1 MPTPQG
7 VGIVLLKEIFK
18 RCCLYDLDT
27 YNREHR
33 CPVVHSTLLPPI
45 TLLIDTPILLLLEYI
60 MPLYD
65 IRVTE
70 TGEEKELMCTY
81 SELKEKI
88 NSGEWEQIHK
98 GTASIVTHVGGT
110 LRQTSDG
117 WKDILK
123 TVKKNSG
130 RSNTIRN

>member
-1 MPTPQG
+1 
-7 VGIVLLKEIFK
+7 
-18 RCCLYDLDT
+18 
-27 YNREHR
+27 
-33 CPVVHSTLLPPI
+33 
-45 TLLIDTPILLLLEYI
+45 

-81 SELKEKI
+81 SVLKEKLD
-88 NSGEWEQIHK
+88 SGEWEQVHK